1 MNENEFDP
9 FYYQLFYYVAEG
21 DLQSLQIL
29 LQSVEDINSIYYSQ
43 ITLLSQAILCEKIEI
58 IKYLLSIGIEVNSI
72 NYEELMTPFQI
83 ACYKGDLSVIQ
94 LLYSHGANRFCR
106 MIKYMDEGTI
116 DPKAEPT
123 ETVSFGAFVRMDG
136 HRGFGPTNAKVAMD
150 KACDLA
156 KEYGIGIVALGNTN
170 HWLRGGSY
178 GWQAANR
185 GMIGIC
191 FSNTTANMP
200 VWGGKDPKI
209 GNNPLIVGIPRS
221 NGKNV
226 VLDMAISQYS
236 YGKIEQTKLLGEQL
250 PYPGGFDTKGNLTCD
265 PVEIEKSQ
273 RALPIGYWKG
283 SGLSLVLDMMA
294 TVLTAAN
301 DVQAI
306 SNFDLEI
313 GLSQVFIA
321 IDPTKGSSVEDTD
334 ARVSRIIDDIKSSI
348 PANEGTKI
356 YYPAEREVKT
366 REDNL
371 TNGVPVV
378 DEVWEQILKLL

>member
-1 MNENEFDP
+1 MR
-9 FYYQLFYYVAEG
+9 
-21 DLQSLQIL
+21 
-29 LQSVEDINSIYYSQ
+29 
-43 ITLLSQAILCEKIEI
+43 
-58 IKYLLSIGIEVNSI
+58 I
-72 NYEELMTPFQI
+72 NYNELKETFKKILKTRGFTEERATE
-83 ACYKGDLSVIQ
+83 AASVFADNSRDGI
-94 LLYSHGANRFCR
+94 YSHGANRFCR

-221 NGKNV
+221 NGKSV

-294 TVLTAAN
+294 TILTAAN

>member
-1 MNENEFDP
+1 MR
-9 FYYQLFYYVAEG
+9 
-21 DLQSLQIL
+21 
-29 LQSVEDINSIYYSQ
+29 
-43 ITLLSQAILCEKIEI
+43 
-58 IKYLLSIGIEVNSI
+58 I
-72 NYEELMTPFQI
+72 NYNELKETFKKILKTRGFTEERATE
-83 ACYKGDLSVIQ
+83 AASVFADNSRDGI
-94 LLYSHGANRFCR
+94 YSHGTNRFCR

-123 ETVSFGAFVRMDG
+123 ETVKFGAFVRMDG

-348 PANEGTKI
+348 PATEGTKI